1 MGTAADTSS
10 LSCAGCGGPLTGQQR
25 KWCSPECQ
33 RDAARA
39 ARLQLTFNI
48 TVEEYD
54 QILAFQDGKCAICG
68 RAPKPGKRH
77 AVDHDH
83 KTGFVRG
90 LLCFMCNRRVLGAR
104 SAEVLIKTAAYVTDP
119 PARRA
124 LGRDVI
130 APGRPPKKRSGRKP
144 RRRTR

>member
-54 QILAFQDGKCAICG
+54 PD
-68 RAPKPGKRH
+68 PG
-77 AVDHDH
+77 
-83 KTGFVRG
+83 
-90 LLCFMCNRRVLGAR
+90 
-104 SAEVLIKTAAYVTDP
+104 I
-119 PARRA
+119 
-124 LGRDVI
+124 
-130 APGRPPKKRSGRKP
+130 PGREMRHLRSCP
-144 RRRTR
+144 